1 MKQVSLKS
9 IASFKAEYY
18 SYSGDVTGNV
28 PTRRDFYKIWLIK
41 DSGVLK
47 YGEQTM
53 AIDQP
58 TLVFLHPLVPYSF
71 SPLTKI
77 RSGYWCIFTGDF
89 LSGSGSLKLLQETN
103 LFPIKNPQIR
113 VLAHDTLNDVLL
125 LFEKILENFQSSYT
139 FQREILQNL
148 VGLLIH
154 EGLKLYVEAS
164 PHRPQNAGARLTN
177 RFLNLLE
184 KQFPLTSTRDVV
196 KQKKPADFASEL
208 AVHINH
214 LNAVVQQMTGKSTTT
229 HISERLI
236 AESKALLHYSDWTIG
251 EIAYSMGFDY
261 PNHFT
266 TFFKKYT
273 GKTPLSFR
281 KQIL

>member
-1 MKQVSLKS
+1 MKQVSLRS
-9 IASFKAEYY
+9 VASFKAEHY
-18 SYSGDVTGNV
+18 SYSGAISGDL

-41 DSGVLK
+41 DPGVLK
-47 YGEQTM
+47 CGEQAI

-58 TLVFLHPLVPYSF
+58 TLVFLHPLVPYNF
-71 SPLTKI
+71 SALTKI

-89 LSGSGSLKLLQETN
+89 LSGSGSFKLLQETS
-103 LFPIKNPQIR
+103 LFPIKDPQI
-113 VLAHDTLNDVLL
+113 LALENDALNNALV
-125 LFEKILENFQSSYT
+125 LFEKILENSRSSYA

-154 EGLKLYVEAS
+154 EGLKLYAETS
-164 PHRPQNAGARLTN
+164 PHRPQNAGARLTS

-184 KQFPLTSTRDVV
+184 KQFPLTSTHDVV
-196 KQKKPADFASEL
+196 KQKKPSDFASEL

-214 LNAVVQQMTGKSTTT
+214 LNAVVQQVTGKSTTA

-236 AESKALLHYSDWTIG
+236 AESKALLHYSDWTVS
-251 EIAYSMGFDY
+251 EIAYCMGFDY

-266 TFFKKYT
+266 TFFKKHT

-281 KQIL
+281 K